1 MRELFIYYRVH
12 LDHAAAAE
20 AMVRA
25 MQAALAHD
33 HPQLRARLLH
43 RSPPQGCWQTWMET
57 YSTHSHSTDPM
68 QDTQG
73 ITDRLAAEIESRAA
87 ALTPYIDGARH
98 VEVFVACAW

>member
-20 AMVRA
+20 AAVRA
-25 MQAALAHD
+25 MQTALVHL
-33 HPQLRARLLH
+33 HPQLLARLLC
-43 RSPPQGCWQTWMET
+43 RPQTQDPWQTWMET
-57 YSTHSHSTDPM
+57 YSTDRM

-73 ITDRLAAEIESRAA
+73 ITDSLAAEIESRAT
-87 ALTPYIDGARH
+87 ALRPFIDGTRH